1 MNKDTEQLKGKKA
14 DAFSDVPEGY
24 FQQLQANVSRRIS
37 DDELHHQK
45 RDLFPRAIAAA
56 FLILLATGTFLLFI
70 IQPVDKTET
79 ARLTDSTILQK
90 SGIALNSAINEK
102 EQEINIDLPEIYLK
116 NQLLQTN
123 LNDSTLFQDISIEE
137 MMSYLIE
144 KEEFE
149 F

>member
-24 FQQLQANVSRRIS
+24 FQQLHANVSRRIS
-37 DDELHHQK
+37 DDESHHQK
-45 RDLFPRAIAAA
+45 RDLFPRAFAAA

-102 EQEINIDLPEIYLK
+102 EQEINNDLPEIHQK
-116 NQLLQTN
+116 NQFLQTS
-123 LNDSTLFQDISIEE
+123 LSDSTLFQDISIEE